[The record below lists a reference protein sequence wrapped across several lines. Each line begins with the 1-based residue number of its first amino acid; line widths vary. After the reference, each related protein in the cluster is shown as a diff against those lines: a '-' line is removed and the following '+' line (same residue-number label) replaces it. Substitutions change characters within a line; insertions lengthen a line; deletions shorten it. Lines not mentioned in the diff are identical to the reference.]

1 MRLAHL
7 VTRLSILAAA
17 AVLSIG
23 AGKPAAQA
31 SAQSAHA
38 NWLATIAVT
47 PAGSHTLGNPAAPV
61 KLVEYVSYTCP
72 HCAHFQRQSDAP
84 LRITYL
90 QPGKVQ
96 VEVRHLVRD
105 PIDMTVAML
114 TNCGAPS
121 KFFAN
126 HNLFLQGQDRWIG
139 AAETASEAQKARWST
154 GDKASRMRAIA
165 SDFGFYAMMEQRG
178 YDRPTVDR
186 CLADEAMAKR
196 LAAQT
201 AGAQDLGVPGT
212 PGFLLNGLLLAGTYD
227 WQSLD
232 SQLQARF

>member
-1 MRLAHL
+1 MRPIQL
-7 VTRLSILAAA
+7 VTRLTILAAA

-31 SAQSAHA
+31 PHG

-47 PAGSHTLGNPAAPV
+47 PAGSHQLGNPAAPV

-72 HCAHFQRQSDAP
+72 HCAHFQQQADAP
-84 LRITYL
+84 LRIAYL

-105 PIDMTVAML
+105 PVDMTVAML

-121 KFFAN
+121 RFFAN
-126 HNLFLQGQDRWIG
+126 HNLFLQGQERWIG
-139 AAETASEAQKARWST
+139 AMNTASTAQRARWTS
-154 GDKASRMRAIA
+154 GDNAARMRAIA
-165 SDFGFYAMMEQRG
+165 ADFGFYAMMEQRG

-186 CLADEAMAKR
+186 CLADAAMAKR
-196 LAAQT
+196 LVAQT
-201 AGAQDLGVPGT
+201 TGAEALGVQGT

-232 SQLQARF
+232 AQLQARF